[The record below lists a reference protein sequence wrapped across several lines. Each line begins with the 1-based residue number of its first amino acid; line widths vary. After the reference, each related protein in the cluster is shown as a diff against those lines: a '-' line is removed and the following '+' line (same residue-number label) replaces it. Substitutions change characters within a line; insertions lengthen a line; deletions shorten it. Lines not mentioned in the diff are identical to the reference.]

1 MKATDKIVYTGQQI
15 ENILRLLENIEVKGM
30 QNIKNLLGVQMI
42 LSEGNVEGVEKEGEN
57 GSN

>member
-42 LSEGNVEGVEKEGEN
+42 LSEGKVEGAKKEGEN